1 MRPEAVNLRIDV
13 DSGLWAGALII
24 LSVFRSSFHAR
35 ADVSTYVMHARARAN
50 HACNPAQFDSL
61 QLLIQKVASGL
72 RSRESNYVRFGC
84 GRCPGEAGTTLA
96 PLPRAG
102 GLRAILVSS
111 PARPGRRRPTVHT
124 GSIPDQRR
132 SCDCMRCRHRLPRR
146 TSKETIILPLY
157 ETSEKVC

>member
-1 MRPEAVNLRIDV
+1 MRLEAVNLRIGC
-13 DSGLWAGALII
+13 DSGGYGQVLCFTF
-24 LSVFRSSFHAR
+24 SVQAFMLMFDPQCQRRRACAR
-35 ADVSTYVMHARARAN
+35 IMYKQRAE
-50 HACNPAQFDSL
+50 HEQACEYL
-61 QLLIQKVASGL
+61 QGLLLGL
-72 RSRESNYVRFGC
+72 RSRESNYVRVGC

-157 ETSEKVC
+157 ETSEQAH